1 MPTMPTTPI
10 VGWRAERP
18 QTSLAG
24 MAVADDSAGTGTATI
39 GAPVTEDEDAPRDA
53 LAVLAAAGRALHGEP
68 DLAKLVAWTVDAIAD
83 LVGAKETAVCLLAHD
98 TTPAWTSHPSSSVAY
113 SLLGDPRTV
122 PLIAPALDMPG
133 GVVYPDLRRAEAS
146 LPARDRVRRIVPV
159 DGLVVV
165 PILGSDGL
173 PLGLLLAGWR
183 DGPAATPPSTREAL
197 VALAAHVGVAVE
209 NQATITRMAE
219 EEARG
224 KEVVHLLQQAV
235 RPPAPIVPFT
245 ELGVHYVAADP
256 SAPTGGDL
264 YDWLVLP
271 DGALHVTIVDV
282 MGKGV
287 QATKDALIVTH
298 ALRLLAIDGCELDN
312 IVSRADAL
320 VSAQNPELV
329 ATLQVIRF
337 WPETGR
343 LQIAG
348 AGHPPALLVHGRDVT
363 EVPAPGIPIGWPG
376 AGSHGVVEASLDRS
390 DTLILYTDGLIEAT
404 KDILRGLDDL
414 AVAARETASYPANSL
429 ARALV
434 DRQLADAARHDDS
447 LALVV
452 RRRAPAPTTPT
463 HVLAPFQHQFSTN
476 PAAVPVARH
485 LFRDWLE
492 RVPVEADSLDGLLL
506 IASELATNA
515 VLYAGDGPGS
525 VTLHAAV
532 VDDGIVIRVSDDGG
546 AGAELPTSVV
556 EQPELPDPEAERGR
570 GLFLVRELSD
580 EVTWSV
586 EDGRTTV
593 TVLKNA
599 VIAAAEPATFA

>member
-1 MPTMPTTPI
+1 
-10 VGWRAERP
+10 V
-18 QTSLAG
+18 
-24 MAVADDSAGTGTATI
+24 AVAESSNAVLPVGAGR
-39 GAPVTEDEDAPRDA
+39 RDRGEVA
-53 LAVLAAAGRALHGEP
+53 LEILAAAGRALHGEP
-68 DLAKLVAWTVDAIAD
+68 DLGRLVGWTVEAIAD
-83 LVGAKETAVCLLAHD
+83 LVGADEAAVCLLAHD
-98 TTPAWTSHPSSSVAY
+98 ATPEWTSHPNSTVAY

-122 PLIAPALDMPG
+122 PLVAPALDLSN
-133 GVVYPDLRRAEAS
+133 GVVYADLRRAEAA
-146 LPARDRVRRIVPV
+146 LPPRDRIRRIVPV

-165 PILGSDGL
+165 PIPGRDML

-183 DGPAATPPSTREAL
+183 NAADAVAGAATTSPTSTTRDAL
-197 VALAAHVGVAVE
+197 VALAAHVGVALE
-209 NQATITRMAE
+209 NQATLRRMVE

-271 DGALHVTIVDV
+271 DGALHATVVDV

-298 ALRLLAIDGCELDN
+298 ALRLLAIGGCELGD
-312 IVSRADAL
+312 IVRRADEL

-329 ATLQVIRF
+329 ATLVVVRM

-343 LQIAG
+343 VQIAS
-348 AGHPPALLVHGRDVT
+348 AGHPPALLVHGT
-363 EVPAPGIPIGWPG
+363 EVREIAAPGIPIGWPG
-376 AGSHGVVEASLDRS
+376 AGSDGTVELVLDRS

-404 KDILRGLDDL
+404 KDILRGLDEL
-414 AVAARETASYPANSL
+414 AAAARETASYPANSL

-463 HVLAPFQHQFSTN
+463 HVLAPFQHQFTPS
-476 PAAVPVARH
+476 PAAVPLARH
-485 LFRDWLE
+485 LLRDWLE
-492 RVPVEADSLDGLLL
+492 RVPVEEESIDGLLL
-506 IASELATNA
+506 IASELTTNA
-515 VLYAGDGPGS
+515 VLHASSAPGA
-525 VTLHAAV
+525 VQLHASVAE
-532 VDDGIVIRVSDDGG
+532 DGILIEVSDDGG
-546 AGAELPTSVV
+546 PTELPDAAVD
-556 EQPELPDPEAERGR
+556 PELPDPESEQGR

-580 EVTWSV
+580 DVSWART
-586 EDGRTTV
+586 DGRTTIR
-593 TVLKNA
+593 VLKRA
-599 VIAAAEPATFA
+599 VIAGAETAPLG